1 MAIHSFNT
9 EVAKRVGVIAA
20 VIYDHFAFWCEQ
32 NRQNGLNEKDGEFW
46 TYHSVKEL
54 QEAFDYLT
62 IWQIRN
68 AINRLIDEGLIK
80 VGCYNRLGIDRTRWF
95 SVIDTDLR
103 KTTNDLM
110 NTTNGL
116 RNTTN
121 GLMKTTNAFA
131 ENHKAIP
138 DTTTDTTLQILHTD
152 KNSSKTFR
160 PPTVD
165 EVRAYCQERGNSVD
179 PEQFIDFY
187 TSKGWIVGKN
197 KMKDWKAS
205 VRTWEKRDDKKS
217 TPQKDSNPY
226 RALLKQKGL
235 FDDTAGDNLSF
246 K

>member
-20 VIYDHFAFWCEQ
+20 VIYNHFAFWCEQ
-32 NRQNGLNEKDGEFW
+32 NRQNGLNEKDGLFW

-54 QEAFDYLT
+54 QDTFDYLSVG
-62 IWQIRN
+62 QIRRGLN
-68 AINRLIDEGLIK
+68 KLIEEGLIK
-80 VGCYNRLGIDRTRWF
+80 VGNYNRLGLDRTKWYAVVNTDF
-95 SVIDTDLR
+95 S
-103 KTTNDLM
+103 K
-110 NTTNGL
+110 TTNGL
-116 RNTTN
+116 SKTTNGLSSTAN
-121 GLMKTTNAFA
+121 GLMKTTNVFV
-131 ENHKAIP
+131 ENDKAIP
-138 DTTTDTTLQILHTD
+138 DITTDTTLQILHTD
-152 KNSSKTFR
+152 TNSSRTFR

-217 TPQKDSNPY
+217 APQKDSNPY